1 MSDEKRVERGVQHIT
16 MCAKCGKVFRGVPAQ
31 SREDPDVLICPDCG
45 TREAL
50 RSIGVSDDECEEIIR
65 IIHEHTPQAEEGERD

>member
-65 IIHEHTPQAEEGERD
+65 IIHEHTPRSEEGAES